1 MINQDTN
8 LPDKYTELRKEYHKI
23 SNTVMINRVTNL
35 PDK

>member
-8 LPDKYTELRKEYHKI
+8 LPDKYTELRKEYHKE
-23 SNTVMINRVTNL
+23 SNAIMINSITNL